1 MIPAADTGAPFAGAK
16 IYSISIPLLDGSTKT
31 IEHKAE
37 VSLSWDELR
46 RIVSDELIGV
56 ETNLTGTLTGV
67 EDGEPVVLKVI

>member
-16 IYSISIPLLDGSTKT
+16 IYSISIPLLDGSMKT

>member
-31 IEHKAE
+31 TEHKAE